1 MGQRPLFIR
10 MGGTIMRYD
19 QAMSQMQTII
29 ALSVVMIVLF
39 VLGLSLVLWNPITE
53 KIPKASISIEG
64 EGDSIVMHH
73 VSGDPLPSDRLVVR
87 VNGDVVNNQNLNFMN
102 GAWPWSEGENVQL
115 FYPAPESPRV
125 VEIYYMTDKGESVL
139 IDKARIEPPPKVSAT
154 PIPVEIVANATPMPG
169 ATIIPVQV
177 RDVDPYQPPAA
188 DFSADPLVGDPPLT
202 VSFRDMSYGKIGNW
216 LWSFGDGTTST
227 LQNPV
232 HTYFVPNTYTVSLLV
247 SNSYGSNRK
256 TAENYVTI
264 GSPPMANYLA
274 EPKSGQSP
282 LTVQFTDLST
292 GSPKQYEWSFGDGS
306 QSTEK
311 NPVHIFQNGGVYN
324 VTLTVTN
331 AYGTHKFSAPDGIN
345 VTAPTKMDVYM
356 TESLAG
362 NLEPDGYIR
371 MRITDPVSSIK
382 IAGKIYQFTPGD
394 IIQLIYGGGSS
405 DGTISSDKNQ
415 FVAFDFNDVTLV
427 KNEEILARGPV
438 NSVKIGGFDSFS
450 STLNLTIPAG
460 DVYDKLFIDQ
470 EEYKYVKTPKLGF
483 VGLGPGSDQKF
494 FYQKSSRAMSF
505 QGGITEFKRG

>member
-1 MGQRPLFIR
+1 
-10 MGGTIMRYD
+10 
-19 QAMSQMQTII
+19 MQTII
-29 ALSVVMIVLF
+29 LLSVVMIVLF

-73 VSGDPLPSDRLVVR
+73 VSGDPLPSDRLVLR

-102 GAWPWSEGENVQL
+102 GAWPWSEGENAQI

-125 VEIYYMTDKGESVL
+125 VEIYYMTDKGESIL

-154 PIPVEIVANATPMPG
+154 PIPVEIVANATPTQA
-169 ATIIPVQV
+169 ATIIPVQLN
-177 RDVDPYQPPAA
+177 DADPYQPPAA
-188 DFSADPLVGDPPLT
+188 DFSAEPMVGDPPLT
-202 VSFRDMSYGKIGNW
+202 VTFRDMSYGKVNTW

-232 HTYFVPNTYTVSLLV
+232 HTYFVPNTYSVSLLV
-247 SNSYGSNRK
+247 SNPYGSNRK
-256 TAENYVTI
+256 TADNFITI

-274 EPKSGQSP
+274 EPMSGQAP

-292 GSPKQYEWSFGDGS
+292 GNPKQYEWSFGDGA

-311 NPVHIFQNGGVYN
+311 NPVHIFQNGGDYN

-331 AYGTHKFSAPDGIN
+331 AYGTHKFSSPTGIN

-356 TESLAG
+356 TNSLAG
-362 NLEPDGYIR
+362 TIEPDGYIR

-382 IAGKIYQFTPGD
+382 IAGKFYQFEPGD
-394 IIQLIYGGGSS
+394 IIQLIFGGGSS
-405 DGTISSDKNQ
+405 DGTISTDKNQ
-415 FVAFDFNDVTLV
+415 FVSFNFNDITLV
-427 KNEEILARGPV
+427 KNEEIMARGPV
-438 NSVKIGGFDSFS
+438 NDVKIGGYDSFS

-470 EEYKYVKTPKLGF
+470 EEYKYVKTPKLRF
-483 VGLGPGSDQKF
+483 VALGPGSDQKF
-494 FYQKSSRAMSF
+494 FYQKSSRAMNF
-505 QGGITEFKRG
+505 QGGIAEFQRG